1 MTRHVL
7 VTGAASGI
15 GLAVAQRFAALGD
28 RLTLVDHRADALDAA
43 AGSIGSTE
51 AVGTIV
57 ADLRDRDA
65 PTRAVTTAWEQA
77 PVDVLVNAA
86 GVYPATPFLEL
97 DATTWDAVQDV
108 NVRAPLLATVA
119 LGRLAGAAGRTP
131 TVVNITSGAAL
142 RARPGAAPYS
152 TSKAAL
158 EMVTRASA
166 LELGAAGIRVNAV
179 APGFVVVDSDVNR
192 VSDEYAAA
200 VSPNPLGR
208 PGEPS
213 DIAKAVVWLADPEQ
227 SGWVTG
233 TILRVDGGSSTGA
246 HTLPLSTT
254 REEVTA

>member
-15 GLAVAQRFAALGD
+15 GLAVAQRFASLGD
-28 RLTLVDHRADALDAA
+28 RLTLVDHRADALAAA
-43 AGSIGSTE
+43 AGSIGPTP
-51 AVGTIV
+51 VGTVV
-57 ADLRDRDA
+57 ADLRDPDA
-65 PTRAVTTAWEQA
+65 PTRAVSTAWEQA

-97 DATTWDAVQDV
+97 DAATWDSVQDV

-119 LGRLAGAAGRTP
+119 LAQLATAAGRTP

-179 APGFVVVDSDVNR
+179 SPGFVVVDSAVNR

-233 TILRVDGGSSTGA
+233 TVLRVDGGSSTGA
-246 HTLPLSTT
+246 HTLPLSTA